1 MPKIRPGKISTI
13 RLSPPKDVR
22 TPVAILVIV
31 ALVAVF
37 FRDILLQKAFFW
49 EDFIYQ
55 YYPFR
60 HFAAVAMAGGELPL
74 WNPYTFNG
82 YPFQADIQSAIFYIP
97 NLLLTFAVSGGH
109 LHYLWLEAQI
119 VLHYMIAGV
128 TMFFLARSYGIK
140 PNYALFS
147 GMVFALSGFTITRA
161 IHHTVLC
168 ETAWLPLIAL
178 LFKKT
183 LERRS
188 WSMMLLTGFV
198 LGQTIL
204 AGFPQMSL
212 YIGLMMLF
220 MFIYEFVFQV
230 KDRGWKEAYPL
241 VWFGAGTILLALGC
255 SAIQLLPTAELAP
268 FSQRA
273 ELSYEKSLY
282 GSLSFSDLIIL
293 VVPKFLGATGAGG
306 STFWGPGE
314 YGQYWETCFYL
325 GIAGLA
331 FAVVGATM
339 IKRHRFVILWTAV
352 AVFSLLYALGDNFIL
367 HKIFYYGFPGFNKFR
382 IPGRLSFLFTP
393 AAAILSGVGLERL
406 VDALAEKAKFVKK
419 LLIAAAALGI
429 ALWVLVEA
437 GAFEAAGNLQTAQFI
452 RDITTS
458 ETTVALI
465 FVLGVCGVILARM
478 KGVLST
484 TAMIVLLFAVQFIDI
499 NIFGFSQ
506 NNGPTSPDEY
516 YARYAPIANKIKED
530 GRSEIFRVNSRSS
543 GAMMLDRNEG
553 MVDHIFL
560 MEGYTPLAL
569 VRTYPPGR
577 SWEQVCDMLNAKY
590 RVVVDNERRTMRLAT
605 STTYLPRAS
614 VVYDVRSFSVEDSV
628 KRFMESDGFDPHRT
642 VVMEGQPPLLPP
654 DTSYSPEWSARITH
668 YGLNEISIS
677 SFMPKAGYLVLSEMY
692 YPGWNADVDGRPGII
707 SRVNWNFRAIPLSS
721 GPHSVEVRYE
731 PENFFIGKWITL
743 VFSLICLVGSILLPR
758 LLKAGGKGGQN

>member
-1 MPKIRPGKISTI
+1 MPKTRPNKLPS
-13 RLSPPKDVR
+13 LSPPGDVS
-22 TPVAILVIV
+22 TPVAILVIM

-37 FRDILLQKAFFW
+37 FRDILLEKAFFW

-60 HFAAVAMAGGELPL
+60 HFAAVAMAGGTIPL

-109 LHYLWLEAQI
+109 LHYLWLEVQI
-119 VLHYMIAGV
+119 VVHYMIAGV
-128 TMFFLARSYGIK
+128 TMFFLARSYEIK

-147 GMVFALSGFTITRA
+147 GLVFALSGFTITRA
-161 IHHTVLC
+161 IHHTVIC

-220 MFIYEFVFQV
+220 MFVYEFGFQV

-241 VWFGAGTILLALGC
+241 IWFGAGAVLLAAAC
-255 SAIQLLPTAELAP
+255 SAIQLLPTAQLAP

-282 GSLSFSDLIIL
+282 GSLSWSDLVIL

-325 GIAGLA
+325 GIAGLV
-331 FAVVGATM
+331 FAIAGASLFR
-339 IKRHRFVILWTAV
+339 RHRFVILWTAL

-367 HKIFYYGFPGFNKFR
+367 HRIFYYGFPGFNKFR

-393 AAAILSGVGLERL
+393 AAAILAGAGLERL
-406 VDALAEKAKFVKK
+406 VESMDERAKFVKR
-419 LLIAAAALGI
+419 LLGVAAAAGLL
-429 ALWVLVEA
+429 LWGLVQA
-437 GAFEAAGNLQTAQFI
+437 GAFSTAPDTQTAQFI
-452 RDITTS
+452 RDTTTS

-465 FVLGVCGVILARM
+465 LVLAVCGVIFARL

-484 TAMIVLLFAVQFIDI
+484 AAMIVLLFSVQFIDI

-506 NNGPTSPDEY
+506 NNGATSPDEY
-516 YARYAPIANKIKED
+516 YRRYAPVASKMKEE
-530 GRSEIFRVNSRSS
+530 GQKEIFRVNSRSS
-543 GAMMLDRNEG
+543 GAMMLDRNQG
-553 MVDHIFL
+553 MIDHIFL
-560 MEGYTPLAL
+560 MEGYTPLAIA
-569 VRTYPPGR
+569 RTYPPGH

-590 RVVVDNERRTMRLAT
+590 RVVVDNAHRTMSLAA
-605 STTYLPRAS
+605 STTYLPRAY
-614 VVYDVRSFSVEDSV
+614 VVYDVRHFGAEDSV
-628 KRFMESDGFDPHRT
+628 KRFMESDVFDPHRQI
-642 VVMEGQPPLLPP
+642 VLEGAPPLISR
-654 DTSYSPEWSARITH
+654 DTVYSPKWSARITS
-668 YGLNEISIS
+668 YGLNSIS
-677 SFMPKAGYLVLSEMY
+677 LSNFMPKPGYLVLSEMY
-692 YPGWNADVDGRPGII
+692 YPGWNAYVDGGPGTI
-707 SRVNWNFRAIPLSS
+707 SRANWNLRAIPLIA
-721 GPHSVEVRYE
+721 GPHTVEVRYE
-731 PENFFIGKWITL
+731 PENFYIGKWITL
-743 VFSLICLVGSILLPR
+743 IFSAVSIVGSILLR
-758 LLKAGGKGGQN
+758 RYR